1 MNTFDSL
8 KVFSASL
15 YRDREVL
22 GERITDWIAA
32 NDVEI
37 SRFEV
42 RQSSDRAFHCL
53 TIIVFYRQ
61 ASKPNAAAG
70 GVRG

>member
-1 MNTFDSL
+1 MNKFDSL
-8 KVFSASL
+8 KVFSATMH
-15 YRDREVL
+15 RDRAVL

-32 NDVEI
+32 NAIEI

-42 RQSSDRAFHCL
+42 RQSSDRGFHCL
-53 TIIVFYRQ
+53 TICVFYRPG
-61 ASKPNAAAG
+61 KPNAAAG